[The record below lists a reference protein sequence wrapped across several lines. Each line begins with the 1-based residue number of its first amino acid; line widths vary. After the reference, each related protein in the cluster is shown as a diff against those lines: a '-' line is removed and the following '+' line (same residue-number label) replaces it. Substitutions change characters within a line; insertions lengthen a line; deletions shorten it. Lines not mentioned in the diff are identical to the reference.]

1 MTNDP
6 KYNAIIASLKRER
19 LARRST
25 EKIIEEKSSEIYRIN
40 EELRSLNMNLEK
52 RINERTKAIQESKK
66 ELEIAKKVAESATS
80 SKSDFLSN
88 MSHEIRTPLNG
99 IIGITELLLGEK
111 LPDSVIKMLGSIKYS
126 ADNLLKIINEILD
139 FSKIEAGKISFESI
153 DFDLKRLLE
162 ELIQNM
168 EFTAKAKG
176 LDLLIDFKEDIPEY
190 IKGDLVKLNQV
201 LTNLIGN
208 AIKFTNDGYVKI
220 IVKNCENDLDNGKQ
234 GIQFCVKD
242 TGVGIPEKSL
252 NTIFESFQQSDSST
266 SRKFG
271 GTGLGLTISKKF
283 VELQGGQMR
292 VESKE
297 GLGSDFIFSYPYIKS
312 QKDGDSKSSANDSYL
327 FTDLNAKIL
336 LVEDNKLNQF
346 VASQFL
352 KKWNSSVDIANNGE
366 EALYYLGQNEY
377 DIVLMDIQMP
387 VMNGFE
393 ASAAIRENSPQ
404 VLQPNIPIIAL
415 TASAFDETRKRI
427 EAVGI
432 TEFVTKPLVPK
443 ILHEK
448 IKLLLTDKNR

>member
-1 MTNDP
+1 MNKDP
-6 KYNAIIASLKRER
+6 KYSAILSTLKRER
-19 LARRST
+19 LARKSA
-25 EKIIEEKSSEIYRIN
+25 EKIIEEKSSEIFRIN
-40 EELRSLNMNLEK
+40 DELRSLNVNLEK
-52 RINERTKAIQESKK
+52 RINERTKAIQKSKK
-66 ELEIAKKVAESATS
+66 ELEIAKKIAESATS

-111 LPDSVIKMLGSIKYS
+111 LQDSVIKMLGSIKYS

-153 DFDLKRLLE
+153 DFNLKRLLE
-162 ELIQNM
+162 ELVKNM

-176 LDLLIDFKEDIPEY
+176 LELLIDFEETLPDF
-190 IKGDLVKLNQV
+190 IKGDPVKLNQV
-201 LTNLIGN
+201 LTNLLGN
-208 AIKFTNDGYVKI
+208 ALKFTTDGYVKI
-220 IVKNCENDLDNGKQ
+220 IAKTCETKLDNGSLA
-234 GIQFCVKD
+234 IHFCVKD

-252 NTIFESFQQSDSST
+252 NSIFESFQQSDSST

-283 VELQGGQMR
+283 VELQGGNMR

-297 GLGSDFIFSYPYIKS
+297 GFGSDFIFAYPYNES
-312 QKDGDSKSSANDSYL
+312 QKNSDEQNSTSDKYHFN
-327 FTDLNAKIL
+327 DLNAKIL

-366 EALYYLGQNEY
+366 EALYYLAQNKY
-377 DIVLMDIQMP
+377 DLVLMDIQMP

-393 ASAAIRENSPQ
+393 ASAAIRKNNPP

-427 EAVGI
+427 EEVGI

-448 IKLLLTDKNR
+448 INLLLTDKKS